1 MPKILLVDDEPNIR
15 WTMAEALKRE
25 GFETLTASD
34 FDSAIAIVENT
45 EVDAALVDIV
55 LPSKS
60 GIEILKAL
68 QGRDSYVP
76 VIMVTGEPN
85 ISQLPEI
92 VRAGAYDFLSKPV
105 VLDALIGAVTRAVE
119 KKRLV
124 DEKRALE
131 QQVRNHAAD
140 LELAVANRTHE
151 LEEAHNFLNTV
162 LDSSTQHAI
171 IAIDNGGR
179 VMLFNR
185 GAELMFGYGAREV
198 MGTDACALL
207 LGNLVLGEKPLEVWS
222 RQAAADG
229 RHREEVDLKRAD
241 NERFIASII
250 MTPIRQR
257 DATLIGS
264 LCIVKDLT
272 EERRNEERLRQMS
285 VRLAH
290 QDKIAA
296 LGRMAAQ
303 LAHEIKNP
311 LAGLRLY
318 SLHLKSKISGQI
330 PPSEETLVDK
340 IIDGIEQL
348 SAVAEQVLSF
358 ARPISLTPLPVDI
371 NRVITASL
379 ALVEPQLRSKN
390 IKVVLNLNASGA
402 PGKVDEAAMRS
413 TLINLMLN
421 SIHAMSQGGE
431 LKVSTTTGDHRLLVE
446 IADTGCGMTEEQTK
460 HMFEP
465 FYTTKS
471 QGLGLGLFFAA
482 TVIEQH
488 SGTVEV
494 RSTSGKGTQIAIKLP
509 LERGRAD
516 GARG

>member
-1 MPKILLVDDEPNIR
+1 MVDDEPNIR
-15 WTMAEALKRE
+15 WTMAELLKRE
-25 GFETLTASD
+25 GFEALTASD
-34 FDSAIAIVENT
+34 FDSAISIVENN

-55 LPSKS
+55 LPQKS
-60 GIEILKAL
+60 GIAFLKAL
-68 QGRDSYVP
+68 HMREPYIP
-76 VIMVTGEPN
+76 VIMTTGEPN
-85 ISQLPEI
+85 ISQIPEI

-105 VLDALIGAVTRAVE
+105 VKEALISAVTKAVE
-119 KKRLV
+119 KKRLT
-124 DEKRALE
+124 DEKRSLE
-131 QQVRNHAAD
+131 QQIRQHAEQLEQAVAERTR
-140 LELAVANRTHE
+140 ELA
-151 LEEAHNFLNTV
+151 EAHDFLNTV

-198 MGTDACALL
+198 VGTDACALL
-207 LGNLVLGEKPLEVWS
+207 LGNLVGGEKPLAVWT

-229 RHREEVDLKRAD
+229 RHQEEADLKRAD
-241 NERFIASII
+241 DERFIASII
-250 MTPIRQR
+250 MTPIRHR

-358 ARPISLTPLPVDI
+358 ARPISLTPRPVDI
-371 NRVITASL
+371 NRVIAASL

-390 IKVVLNLNASGA
+390 INVVLNLNASGA

-516 GARG
+516 GASG